1 MKGSADREV
10 KAMLWNTPI
19 TIEAGHRGLLFRDGR
34 LKDVLMPGRHHVASL
49 GRRAQ
54 VQIHNTKNLLVSV
67 DSLDALMADA
77 GEVFTRHV
85 LVVETGSHEVAAI
98 RTGKIV
104 RMVMGPSLKY
114 AFWREPVLPE
124 VELIDVSDAPIVD
137 EKARNAL
144 ALHGKTLMTQA
155 VIAPGETGL
164 VYVDGTLRDE
174 LKPGPHAVWSAVR
187 KVDIRTVDT
196 RNQSLE
202 VTAQEIL
209 TKDRVSIRV
218 TLTTFWK
225 VSAVVKAAE
234 AKGLED
240 QLYRHVQFAIRDA
253 VSKRTLDELL
263 DARGT
268 LDGEL
273 SNAVRAM
280 TALGD
285 LGVEVISVGVK
296 DVILPGDMREILNRV
311 VEAQKAA
318 QANLIARQEETAATR
333 SLLNTARLM
342 ENNPLLLRLK
352 ELESLERITGR
363 VGNIDVSTGGKGL
376 DELLVL

>member
-1 MKGSADREV
+1 
-10 KAMLWNTPI
+10 MLWNTPI